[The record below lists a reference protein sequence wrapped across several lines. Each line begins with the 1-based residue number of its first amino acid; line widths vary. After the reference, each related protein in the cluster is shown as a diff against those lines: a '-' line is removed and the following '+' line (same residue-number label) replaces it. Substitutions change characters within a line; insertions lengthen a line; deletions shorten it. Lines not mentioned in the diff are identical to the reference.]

1 MQTLELIE
9 IGDELGIILP
19 DEVLAK
25 LNVGLGDEIYLTE
38 IDNGFTL
45 TNAFETQ
52 PKIGRELMKEQHA
65 VLRADVQ
72 AASRS
77 KG

>member
-1 MQTLELIE
+1 MQTLKLIE

-38 IDNGFTL
+38 IGNGFIL
-45 TNAFETQ
+45 TNEFESQLT
-52 PKIGRELMKEQHA
+52 IGREFMKEYYA
-65 VLRADVQ
+65 VLRNLA
-72 AASRS
+72 
-77 KG
+77 K

>member
-1 MQTLELIE
+1 MNRGRAMQTLKLIE

-38 IDNGFTL
+38 IGNGFIL
-45 TNAFETQ
+45 TNEFESQLT
-52 PKIGRELMKEQHA
+52 IGREFMKEYYA
-65 VLRADVQ
+65 VLRNLA
-72 AASRS
+72 
-77 KG
+77 K